1 MPLVR
6 ISVNR
11 SSTEGFS
18 ERVGEAVHRGMV
30 EAIGVPEGDH
40 FQVITEHDGGLVYD
54 PTFLGI
60 DRTPGVVIIQIT
72 LAAGRSKELKK
83 KLYKTI
89 TEQLADGAGVRPED
103 VFINLVE
110 VLPENW
116 SFGNGDAQFA
126 DALPAHLRETA

>member
-11 SSTEGFS
+11 SSTEGS
-18 ERVGEAVHRGMV
+18 GERVGEAVHRGMV
-30 EAIGVPEGDH
+30 EAIGVPEGDR
-40 FQVITEHDGGLVYD
+40 FQVITEHDEGLVYD

-60 DRTPGVVIIQIT
+60 NRTPGVVIIQIT
-72 LAAGRSKELKK
+72 LAAGRSKEPKK

-89 TEQLADGAGVRPED
+89 AEQLADGAGVKPED

-110 VLPENW
+110 VLTENW
-116 SFGNGDAQFA
+116 SFGNGEAQFA
-126 DALPAHLRETA
+126 DGLPPHLRQTA